1 MSWSVIHGHDRLVE
15 SFNHTVA
22 RGRLAHAYLF
32 VGPPGVGK
40 TLFARE
46 LARALLCEAAPPG
59 SIVTACDRCNSCVLA
74 RADTHP
80 DLFAVRRPE
89 DKNELPIGLMQ
100 ELCRNF
106 TLKAA
111 RGHGKV
117 AILEDADDLNEES
130 ANCFLKTLEEPPP
143 RSVFILI
150 GTDADR
156 QLATIRSRCQ
166 IVRFAP
172 LPEATVREVLKA
184 AGVVDAALLERL
196 VRLSA
201 GSPGQALALA
211 EEALWQAR
219 RALVA
224 GLAAA
229 RPDSVALARALVDFA
244 EDAGKETALQRRRA
258 RLVLRLLVE
267 ALGDVI
273 HVQLG
278 MPVRSS
284 APDEQNVLRTLAER
298 ASAERLTGMI
308 ERCLDAEMQLD
319 RYIQTGLVLEGLIDA
334 LVRTLREQ
342 PAAAG

>member
-1 MSWSVIHGHDRLVE
+1 MSWSAIHGHDRLIA
-15 SFNHTVA
+15 SFTRAVA
-22 RGRLAHAYLF
+22 HGRLAHAYLF

-40 TLFARE
+40 TLFARA
-46 LARALLCEAAPPG
+46 LARALLCEAPPPG
-59 SIVTACDRCNSCVLA
+59 SVLTACDHCASCVLVS
-74 RADTHP
+74 ADTHP

-89 DKNELPIGLMQ
+89 EKNEFPIESMQ
-100 ELCRNF
+100 ELCRSF
-106 TLKAA
+106 TLKTA

-117 AILEDADDLNEES
+117 AILEDADDLNDES

-166 IVRFAP
+166 VVRFAP
-172 LPEATVREVLKA
+172 LPEATVREVLTA
-184 AGVVDAALLERL
+184 AGVADPALLERL

-201 GSPGQALALA
+201 GSPGQALPLA
-211 EEALWQAR
+211 DYALWQAR
-219 RALVA
+219 RAVVA

-229 RPDSVALARALVDFA
+229 RSDSVALARGLVEFA

-273 HVQLG
+273 NVQLG

-284 APDEQNVLRTLAER
+284 EPDELNMLRTLAER
-298 ASAERLTGMI
+298 ANAERLTGMI

-319 RYIQTGLVLEGLIDA
+319 RYIQTGLVLEGLVDA